1 MTKRN
6 SEIARKFAGGAYMGY
21 NKHMFIEG
29 SGIYSY
35 SHSFPIA
42 KRFKNIFLMNSDGYS
57 STTKH
62 HKMLVFH
69 ALNANGKTII
79 FLPNCDIQRAYQAKE
94 MNEKRMH
101 EFREKLIRARTRQDY
116 YTSGI
121 RNFKEQNKLIDEMI
135 IPHVIAE
142 KL

>member
-21 NKHMFIEG
+21 NTHMFIEG
-29 SGIYSY
+29 IAIYSY

-57 STTKH
+57 PTTKH

-79 FLPNCDIQRAYQAKE
+79 FLPDCDIQRAYPQKE
-94 MNEKRMH
+94 MNDKGIEKFKIRL
-101 EFREKLIRARTRQDY
+101 FRARTRQGY
-116 YTSGI
+116 YRSGI
-121 RNFKEQNKLIDEMI
+121 KNFIKQNKLIDEMI
-135 IPHVIAE
+135 IPYMIAE